1 MKKNNTRTMLVLF
14 TGVLMGALDISIV
27 GPAIPAISKALQVD
41 EKALAWIFSIYVLFN
56 LSGVSLMAKLSDRY
70 GRRRL
75 YIISVLIFAV
85 GSAIVASSGN
95 YNTLLIGRAV
105 QGFGSSGIF
114 PVASAVVGDV
124 FPPEK
129 RGRALGLIGSVFGLA
144 FIIGPFIA
152 GLILKYFTWHYLFYI
167 NIPVALL
174 VIYGSYKQ
182 LNDEITSNGAPF
194 DWKGVV
200 LLSGLLALFA
210 LGLYSIDPSAIGQTL
225 FHTAFLPLIIG
236 SGILAFLFVFTE
248 KRVKEPV
255 VNLSFFS
262 TKQLLIVG
270 LIAVGTG
277 VFEASFV
284 FMPKVAVLA
293 FNVNSS
299 TASFMMGPTVLAS
312 AIGAPLWGRL
322 LDKTG
327 SKVIIFTALVL
338 SVIGVLLIS
347 LETQVISL
355 FYTGTALFGLGL
367 SALVG
372 SSLRYIVLNEVNA
385 SERAVSQGMIT
396 IFTSTGQ
403 ITGSVVIGIIAV
415 AAGGL
420 KGYQNAFLFLS
431 VLTFLLVLLSL
442 FLKGHKK
449 EMETYTS
456 PANT

>member
-1 MKKNNTRTMLVLF
+1 MKKNNNRTLLVLF

-70 GRRRL
+70 GRRKL
-75 YIISVLIFAV
+75 YILSVLIFAAGSVIV
-85 GSAIVASSGN
+85 GMSDN
-95 YNTLLIGRAV
+95 YSMLLIGRAV

-129 RGRALGLIGSVFGLA
+129 RGRALGLIGSVFGIA

-152 GLILKYFTWHYLFYI
+152 GLLLRYFTWHYLFFL
-167 NIPVALL
+167 NIPISLL
-174 VIYGSYKQ
+174 VIYGSYRQ
-182 LNDEITSNGAPF
+182 LNDETAPTTAPF

-200 LLSGLLALFA
+200 FLSGLLTFFA
-210 LGLYSIDPSAIGQTL
+210 LALYSIDPVAIRQTL
-225 FHTAFLPLIIG
+225 FQSAFLPFLAG
-236 SGILAFLFVFTE
+236 SVIFTVLFVYAE
-248 KRVKEPV
+248 KRAKEPV
-255 VNLSFFS
+255 VQLSFFS
-262 TKQLLIVG
+262 NRQLLVVG
-270 LIAVGTG
+270 LIAVGSG

-284 FMPKVAVLA
+284 FMPKIAVLA
-293 FNVNSS
+293 FNVS
-299 TASFMMGPTVLAS
+299 TSAASFMMGPTVLAS

-327 SKVIIFTALVL
+327 SKAVIFISLVL

-347 LETQVISL
+347 RETQVRYM

-372 SSLRYIVLNEVNA
+372 SSLRYIVLNEVAA

-403 ITGSVVIGIIAV
+403 ITGSVIIGIIAV
-415 AAGGL
+415 TAGGL
-420 KGYQNAFLFLS
+420 QGYQNAFLFLAA
-431 VLTFLLVLLSL
+431 LTSLLVLLSL
-442 FLKGHKK
+442 LLKGRKK
-449 EMETYTS
+449 ELAFQEN
-456 PANT
+456 AA

>member
-1 MKKNNTRTMLVLF
+1 MKNNTKTLLVLF

-27 GPAIPAISKALQVD
+27 GPAIPAISKALLVD

-75 YIISVLIFAV
+75 YILSVLIFAI
-85 GSAIVASSGN
+85 GSAIVATSQN
-95 YNTLLIGRAV
+95 YAVLLIGRAV

-129 RGRALGLIGSVFGLA
+129 RGRALGLIGSVFGIA
-144 FIIGPFIA
+144 FIIGPFVA
-152 GLILKYFTWHYLFYI
+152 GLLLKYFTWHYLFYI

-174 VIYGSYKQ
+174 VIYGGYKQ
-182 LNDEITSNGAPF
+182 LNDEITSTGEPF

-200 LLSGLLALFA
+200 LLSGLLTLFA
-210 LGLYSIDPSAIGQTL
+210 LALYSVDPIAIEQTL
-225 FHTAFLPLIIG
+225 FHSAFLPLIVG
-236 SGILAFLFVFTE
+236 SAIFVALFIYVE
-248 KRVKEPV
+248 KRAQEPV
-255 VNLSFFS
+255 VHLSFFQS
-262 TKQLLIVG
+262 KQLLIVG
-270 LIAVGTG
+270 FIAVGTG

-284 FMPKVAVLA
+284 FMPKLAVLA
-293 FNVNSS
+293 FNVPTS
-299 TASFMMGPTVLAS
+299 TASFMMGPTVIAS

-327 SKVIIFTALVL
+327 SKIIIFSALVL
-338 SVIGVLLIS
+338 AVVGVLLIS
-347 LETQVISL
+347 METQVISL
-355 FYTGTALFGLGL
+355 FYIGTALFGLGL

-372 SSLRYIVLNEVNA
+372 SSLRYIALNEVAA

-403 ITGSVVIGIIAV
+403 ITGSVIIGIIAV

-420 KGYQNAFLFLS
+420 QGYKNAFLFLA
-431 VLTFLLVLLSL
+431 VLTSLLVLLSL
-442 FLKGHKK
+442 LLKGRKK
-449 EMETYTS
+449 EL
-456 PANT
+456 AFQRDAA

>member
-1 MKKNNTRTMLVLF
+1 MKQNNNRTLLVLF

-27 GPAIPAISKALQVD
+27 GPAIPAISKALQVN

-75 YIISVLIFAV
+75 YILSVLIFAV
-85 GSAIVASSGN
+85 GSVIVGMSHS
-95 YNTLLIGRAV
+95 YNMLLVGRAV

-129 RGRALGLIGSVFGLA
+129 RGRALGLIGSVFGIA
-144 FIIGPFIA
+144 FIIGPFLA
-152 GLILKYFTWHYLFYI
+152 GLLLRYFTWHYLFFI
-167 NIPVALL
+167 NIPISLL
-174 VIYGSYKQ
+174 VIYGSYRQ
-182 LNDEITSNGAPF
+182 LNDETSPAVAPF

-200 LLSGLLALFA
+200 LLSGLLTFFA
-210 LGLYSIDPSAIGQTL
+210 LALYSIDPAAIRQTL
-225 FHTAFLPLIIG
+225 FQSAFLPFLAGTVIFII
-236 SGILAFLFVFTE
+236 LFIYAE
-248 KRVKEPV
+248 KRAQEPV
-255 VNLSFFS
+255 VHLSFFMNR
-262 TKQLLIVG
+262 QLLVVG
-270 LIAVGTG
+270 LIAIGSG

-284 FMPKVAVLA
+284 FMPKIAVLA
-293 FNVNSS
+293 FNVS
-299 TASFMMGPTVLAS
+299 TSAASFMMGPTVLAS

-327 SKVIIFTALVL
+327 SKAVIFISLVL
-338 SVIGVLLIS
+338 SVIGILLIS
-347 LETQVISL
+347 RETQVRYM
-355 FYTGTALFGLGL
+355 FYAGTALFGLGL

-372 SSLRYIVLNEVNA
+372 SSLRYIVLNEVAA

-403 ITGSVVIGIIAV
+403 ITGSVIIGIIAV

-420 KGYQNAFLFLS
+420 QGYQNAFLFLAA
-431 VLTFLLVLLSL
+431 LTSLLVLLSL
-442 FLKGHKK
+442 LLKGRKK
-449 EMETYTS
+449 EL
-456 PANT
+456 AFQ

>member
-1 MKKNNTRTMLVLF
+1 MKQNNNRTLLVLF

-27 GPAIPAISKALQVD
+27 GPAIPAISKALQVN

-75 YIISVLIFAV
+75 YILSVLIFAV
-85 GSAIVASSGN
+85 GSVIVGMSHS
-95 YNTLLIGRAV
+95 YNMLLVGRAV

-129 RGRALGLIGSVFGLA
+129 RGRALGLIGSVFGIA
-144 FIIGPFIA
+144 FIIGPFLA
-152 GLILKYFTWHYLFYI
+152 GLLLRYFTWHYLFFI
-167 NIPVALL
+167 NIPISLL
-174 VIYGSYKQ
+174 VIYGSYRQ
-182 LNDEITSNGAPF
+182 LNDETSPAVAPF

-200 LLSGLLALFA
+200 LLSGLLTFFA
-210 LGLYSIDPSAIGQTL
+210 LALYSIDPAAIRQTL
-225 FHTAFLPLIIG
+225 FQSAFLPFLAGTVIFII
-236 SGILAFLFVFTE
+236 LFIYAE
-248 KRVKEPV
+248 KRAQEPV
-255 VNLSFFS
+255 VHLSFFMNR
-262 TKQLLIVG
+262 QLLVVG
-270 LIAVGTG
+270 LIAIGSG

-284 FMPKVAVLA
+284 FMPKIAVLA
-293 FNVNSS
+293 FNVS
-299 TASFMMGPTVLAS
+299 TSAASFMMGPTVLAS

-327 SKVIIFTALVL
+327 SKAVIFISLVL
-338 SVIGVLLIS
+338 SVIGILLIS
-347 LETQVISL
+347 RETQVRYM

-372 SSLRYIVLNEVNA
+372 SSLRYIVLNEVAA

-403 ITGSVVIGIIAV
+403 ITGSVIIGIIAV
-415 AAGGL
+415 TAGGL
-420 KGYQNAFLFLS
+420 QGYQNAFLFLAA
-431 VLTFLLVLLSL
+431 LTSLLVLLSL
-442 FLKGHKK
+442 LLKGRKK
-449 EMETYTS
+449 EL
-456 PANT
+456 AFQ

>member
-1 MKKNNTRTMLVLF
+1 MKQNNNRTLLVLF

-27 GPAIPAISKALQVD
+27 GPAIPAISKALQVN

-75 YIISVLIFAV
+75 YILSVLIFAV
-85 GSAIVASSGN
+85 GSVIVGMSHS
-95 YNTLLIGRAV
+95 YNMLLVGRAV

-129 RGRALGLIGSVFGLA
+129 RGRALGLIGSVFGIA
-144 FIIGPFIA
+144 FIIGPFLA
-152 GLILKYFTWHYLFYI
+152 GLLLRYFTWHYLFFI
-167 NIPVALL
+167 NIPISLL
-174 VIYGSYKQ
+174 VIYGSYRQ
-182 LNDEITSNGAPF
+182 LNDETSPAVAPF

-200 LLSGLLALFA
+200 LLSGLLTFFA
-210 LGLYSIDPSAIGQTL
+210 LALYSIDPAAIRQTL
-225 FHTAFLPLIIG
+225 FQSAFLPFLAGTVIFII
-236 SGILAFLFVFTE
+236 LFIYAE
-248 KRVKEPV
+248 KRAQEPV
-255 VNLSFFS
+255 VHLSFFMNR
-262 TKQLLIVG
+262 QLLVVG
-270 LIAVGTG
+270 LIAIGSG

-284 FMPKVAVLA
+284 FMPKIAVLA
-293 FNVNSS
+293 FNVS
-299 TASFMMGPTVLAS
+299 TSAASFMMGPTVLAS

-327 SKVIIFTALVL
+327 SKAVIFISLVL
-338 SVIGVLLIS
+338 SVIGILLIS
-347 LETQVISL
+347 RETQVRYM

-372 SSLRYIVLNEVNA
+372 SSLRYIVLNEVAA

-403 ITGSVVIGIIAV
+403 ITGSVIIGIIAV

-420 KGYQNAFLFLS
+420 QGYQNAFLFLAA
-431 VLTFLLVLLSL
+431 LTSLLVLLSL
-442 FLKGHKK
+442 LLKGRKK
-449 EMETYTS
+449 EL
-456 PANT
+456 AFQ